1 MGVVL
6 SSRSGRM
13 GGRALEVA
21 TSALKRVAACDIGD
35 GADGLALL
43 ALARPT
49 GVLHAAGAGD
59 KGLLIELV
67 AQRLHWM
74 HASKAMGAWH
84 LQCAAASAHLERLVL
99 FSSVGSAL
107 GNVGQGNYA
116 AGNACLDEHAR
127 SQRARGTVACS
138 VQWPLVGG
146 AGMGAAAFAA
156 MGERQVMI
164 AGFAGISLEE
174 YAAVSYTHLTLPTIL
189 RV

>member
-1 MGVVL
+1 MALLAAGAYTITGGLGGLGLRTASLLVEGGAVGVVL

-35 GADGLALL
+35 GADGVALL
-43 ALARPT
+43 AFAPPT

-99 FSSVGSAL
+99 FSS
-107 GNVGQGNYA
+107 
-116 AGNACLDEHAR
+116 CL
-127 SQRARGTVACS
+127 
-138 VQWPLVGG
+138 L
-146 AGMGAAAFAA
+146 
-156 MGERQVMI
+156 
-164 AGFAGISLEE
+164 
-174 YAAVSYTHLTLPTIL
+174 YTSPSP
-189 RV
+189 RD